1 MRDAESRGRSAPISR
16 RGLLQLAAL
25 GGASWL
31 TPVAHLLAER
41 ADQTSG
47 HEPAQSLIL
56 LWLAGGPSQLETFDP
71 HPGAP
76 IAGDTR
82 AIDTAIK
89 GVQFAA
95 GYERLAEQAQ
105 RLAIVRS
112 LVSKE
117 GDHERGTYLVK
128 TGYRPDPTVIHPS
141 IGAICC
147 HQLPVATTEI
157 PRHISI
163 LPNQWSGVG
172 GLLGKQYDAFKC
184 YDPAAKVPDVS
195 APVSDQ
201 RFARRLNDLAV
212 VEQAFSRGR
221 AKQTQATLHQ
231 ATIANA
237 RKMMSSEQLRAFEI
251 DGEPL
256 ALRQAYGDTPFG
268 RGCLA
273 ARRLIEVG
281 VRCVEVTLGG
291 WDSHVNNHEIHK
303 GLAPILDAALGALLQ
318 DLHDRELLGKT
329 IVMCGGEFGRT
340 PQINRLEGRDH
351 WPHGFTMLLA
361 GGRLRGGTVVGA
373 TDPEGGRKVEAPQQ
387 VADVHT
393 TVLTA
398 LGIDPSHE
406 ELAPIGRPIKFSEGQ
421 AIEELLR

>member
-1 MRDAESRGRSAPISR
+1 MRNHESRGKGAAISR

-31 TPVAHLLAER
+31 TPVAHLLAAR
-41 ADQTSG
+41 AEQTPG
-47 HEPAQSLIL
+47 LAPAQSLIL

-71 HPGAP
+71 HPGAS
-76 IAGDTR
+76 IAGGT
-82 AIDTAIK
+82 TAIETAIQ

-95 GYERLAEQAQ
+95 GYERLAEQAE

-195 APVSDQ
+195 APVSEE

-221 AKQTQATLHQ
+221 AKHARETLHQ

-237 RKMMSSEQLRAFEI
+237 RKMM
-251 DGEPL
+251 
-256 ALRQAYGDTPFG
+256 
-268 RGCLA
+268 
-273 ARRLIEVG
+273 
-281 VRCVEVTLGG
+281 
-291 WDSHVNNHEIHK
+291 
-303 GLAPILDAALGALLQ
+303 
-318 DLHDRELLGKT
+318 
-329 IVMCGGEFGRT
+329 
-340 PQINRLEGRDH
+340 
-351 WPHGFTMLLA
+351 
-361 GGRLRGGTVVGA
+361 
-373 TDPEGGRKVEAPQQ
+373 
-387 VADVHT
+387 
-393 TVLTA
+393 
-398 LGIDPSHE
+398 
-406 ELAPIGRPIKFSEGQ
+406 
-421 AIEELLR
+421 